1 MYAAVNS
8 CEGVLCAAVDAGASL
23 SGALHLK
30 HELHFSVGS
39 SIASA
44 TAARPVLAL
53 CTSTIYEGAILHV
66 AGWTFRKSGKL
77 EVRREGAAAVY
88 GIPYSEHSN
97 FTELRHC
104 VAALR
109 PKRIIPT
116 VNVTDS
122 AR

>member
-1 MYAAVNS
+1 MSALFETRIQFLSRLFYS
-8 CEGVLCAAVDAGASL
+8 LCY
-23 SGALHLK
+23 SGPPCP
-30 HELHFSVGS
+30 GT
-39 SIASA
+39 SA
-44 TAARPVLAL
+44 
-53 CTSTIYEGAILHV
+53 IYEGAILHV

-97 FTELRHC
+97 FSELRHC

-122 AR
+122 TR